1 MKYDDLPGTQ
11 VSAPIVP
18 SSLNDSYPTHY
29 SIYGKGG
36 YKEVQSIND
45 MNSIPKERL
54 TNGTLVYV
62 ELEDTIYKYNE
73 QLNQFEH
80 FLSTKDISNFATKD
94 LLTKLA
100 TLDQLDQ
107 EISTRYTKDQEITKR
122 LDTISEQTFDAFW
135 KLADTVFKKQDKLP
149 EGQAGQVLKWD
160 NGWKPGTDEKGVT
173 TVNTDTRYR
182 ISMRSYSSKN
192 QVVLTDSNNQETVAD
207 IVPASEVNLGMI
219 RTGYQ
224 QNGKNY
230 PVQLD
235 SNSQAFVNVPW
246 LENQGSG
253 TVTESVSQYKEFIFK
268 RSATKPD
275 TPVGGTYQNPIPN
288 GWSNG
293 VPDGTDLVWFST
305 KIFALDNSNYGTWS
319 TPSVLADSSTMD
331 VCYSSQEAKPN
342 APTTHGNQN
351 DSVWSNIGDSNS
363 VWMAMSIK
371 VNGVWGDWSIVKIKG
386 ERGTDGTSIKIVGV
400 YNDSVIP
407 NLSIDNLLNVSNV
420 DDSEIVWTKTP
431 HTKQQGDCLKV
442 KGGSLDSHIIYLSDV
457 NPETWY
463 DLGTI
468 KGDSQYI
475 HIKYSNNI
483 VINSNGKNT
492 NPNAVLTANN
502 GETPG
507 DWIGIYTDS
516 KESDSNNIS
525 DYTWKYIK
533 GKDAF
538 NIWYFYTK
546 TTTDTPPVSPLSNKT
561 NKETY
566 TSNQFEYNGVT
577 WYDEYDQLTINNE
590 TDYVWKIYLKDNDT
604 NLKWSKPI
612 LESIPFQ
619 NNSYNI
625 LISNDTPVYYDLN
638 TNSLTQGT
646 ISWTLYKNGVEDN
659 TKYLESVI
667 NGVKANESSHT
678 FNKENI
684 KSIIINV
691 KDSATSSKII
701 YSQQYVFPILGES
714 RQGIQGCILRNRG
727 GYNSETTYVNQSSWT
742 PTSPDAVRF
751 IDYVIYPAKK
761 VSENDVQKYYIVK
774 DSAPKNSEL
783 GYSSFNNIVP
793 TNTLYWKE
801 ATELDF
807 TYIQN
812 LIANQISATTVSSNE
827 VLVKRKNENTET
839 IIAGITKGN
848 IEVPTYENVVMFA
861 GNDKSTITDVNTQNQ
876 DLKDSKFIV
885 YEDGSIKATTGKIA
899 GFTFGDG
906 YICNKSVKDGVGF
919 SASNDM
925 LTVGNSKCSVLQGI
939 IKPIGTHNII
949 SQSIKNNIPNT
960 DSAYI
965 LKTNIGSYIDVT
977 GGDRNYAVWAKN
989 GVIRG
994 PQIFSDT
1001 VNLVNISATNYDI
1014 DFSKG
1019 NVIVL
1024 NKTYGGN
1031 SIRLISLPTES
1042 EIAGSLGYY
1051 PKILPSNFGMILY
1064 ISVIGQGAIRF
1075 DENTTTIWDNNH
1087 NKKQIDMANGDFIM
1101 LLATKV
1107 TGAFEYRLL
1116 TLSIF

>member
-29 SIYGKGG
+29 SLYGKGG

-122 LDTISEQTFDAFW
+122 LDTISEQTFDAFL
-135 KLADTVFKKQDKLP
+135 KLADTVSKKQNKLP

-173 TVNTDTRYR
+173 TVNTDTRYK
-182 ISMRSYSSKN
+182 ISMRRYSSKN

-275 TPVGGTYQNPIPN
+275 TPVGGTYQNPVPD

-293 VPDGTDLVWFST
+293 VPDGTDLVWFSI
-305 KIFALDNSNYGTWS
+305 KIFASDNSNSGTWS

-351 DSVWSNIGDSNS
+351 DSVWSNIGNSNS

-400 YNDSVIP
+400 YNDLVTP

-468 KGDSQYI
+468 KGESQYI

-742 PTSPDAVRF
+742 PTTPDAVRF

-761 VSENDVQKYYIVK
+761 VSENDIQKYYIVK

-783 GYSSFNNIVP
+783 GYTSFNNIVP

-812 LIANQISATTVSSNE
+812 LIANQINATTVSANE
-827 VLVKRKNENTET
+827 VLVKRKSDDSET
-839 IIAGITKGN
+839 IIAGITQGN
-848 IEVPTYENVVMFA
+848 KDKRPSENVIIFS
-861 GNDKSTITDVNTQNQ
+861 GNENKSITDVNTQNQ
-876 DLKDSKFIV
+876 DLKDSKFVV
-885 YEDGSIKATTGKIA
+885 YEDGSIKATSGKIA
-899 GFTFGDG
+899 GFVFTNG
-906 YICNKSVKDGVGF
+906 YIGNYSKQGWGF
-919 SASNDM
+919 SASDDM
-925 LTVGNSKCSVLQGI
+925 ISVGNSKAKVLSGVNTMPAGVGI
-939 IKPIGTHNII
+939 TA
-949 SQSIKNNIPNT
+949 SQRIENHTPST
-960 DSAYI
+960 DFTGGAE
-965 LKTNIGSYIDVT
+965 TNVGSFIDVT
-977 GGDRNYAVWAKN
+977 GGEKNYAVWAKN

-994 PQIFSDT
+994 PQIFSDKI
-1001 VNLVNISATNYDI
+1001 NLVNVSRSGFDL

-1019 NVIVL
+1019 NVIML
-1024 NKTYGGN
+1024 NNVYSANLGIN
-1031 SIRLISLPTES
+1031 LPDEKQVS
-1042 EIAGSLGYY
+1042 RSLGYGSNGM
-1051 PKILPSNFGMILY
+1051 PSDFGMILY
-1064 ISVIGQGAIRF
+1064 ISVMGYGRF
-1075 DENTTTIWDNNH
+1075 ALNNIYDNNH
-1087 NKKQIDMANGDFIM
+1087 NPTNIEMANGDFIM

-1107 TGAFEYRLL
+1107 TGVFEYRLL
-1116 TLSIF
+1116 TLSN

>member
-45 MNSIPKERL
+45 MNSIPKDRL

-73 QLNQFEH
+73 QLNQFEY

-122 LDTISEQTFDAFW
+122 LDTISEQTFDAFC
-135 KLADTVFKKQDKLP
+135 KLADTVSKKQDQLP

-275 TPVGGTYQNPIPN
+275 TPVDGTYQNPVPD

-305 KIFALDNSNYGTWS
+305 KIFASDNSNSGTWS

-351 DSVWSNIGDSNS
+351 DSVWSNIGNSNS

-400 YNDSVIP
+400 YNDSGTP

-667 NGVKANESSHT
+667 NGVKTNESSHT

-691 KDSATSSKII
+691 KDSATPSKII

-727 GYNSETTYVNQSSWT
+727 GYDSATTYVNQSSWT

-812 LIANQISATTVSSNE
+812 LIANQINATTISSNE
-827 VLVKRKNENTET
+827 VLIKRKSDESET
-839 IIAGITKGN
+839 IIAGITQGN
-848 IEVPTYENVVMFA
+848 KDKRPSENVIIFA
-861 GNDKSTITDVNTQNQ
+861 GNNNSTITDVSTQNQ
-876 DLKDSKFIV
+876 NLKDSKFVV
-885 YEDGSIKATTGKIA
+885 YEDGSFNATTGKIA
-899 GFTFGDG
+899 GFTFTDG
-906 YICNKSVKDGVGF
+906 YIGNYFKQGYGF
-919 SASNDM
+919 SASDNM
-925 LTVGNSKCSVLQGI
+925 LSVGNSNSYVLQGVNTI
-939 IKPIGTHNII
+939 PSLNSFNA
-949 SQSIKNNIPNT
+949 SQRIENHIPRY
-960 DSAYI
+960 DHEYG
-965 LKTNIGSYIDVT
+965 KETNIGSFIDVT
-977 GGDRNYAVWAKN
+977 GGEKNYAIFAKN
-989 GVIRG
+989 GIIRG
-994 PQIFSDT
+994 PQIFSDRI
-1001 VNLVNISATNYDI
+1001 NLVNITDRYNI
-1014 DFSKG
+1014 DLSKG
-1019 NVIVL
+1019 NTIVL
-1024 NKTYGGN
+1024 NNLSSNDWY
-1031 SIRLISLPTES
+1031 IRFPTED
-1042 EIAGSLGYY
+1042 IVAQSLDYGLQYV
-1051 PKILPSNFGMILY
+1051 PSDFGMILY
-1064 ISVIGQGAIRF
+1064 ISVIGNNKIILK
-1075 DENTTTIWDNNH
+1075 DIWNNDH
-1087 NKKQIDMANGDFIM
+1087 QKKDIEMTNGDFIM
-1101 LLATKV
+1101 LLATKA

-1116 TLSIF
+1116 TLSN

>member
-122 LDTISEQTFDAFW
+122 LDTFGEQTFKAFW
-135 KLADTVFKKQDKLP
+135 DLADTVSKKQDQLP

-207 IVPASEVNLGMI
+207 IVPASEINLGMI

-246 LENQGSG
+246 LENQGSE

-268 RSATKPD
+268 RSDTKPD
-275 TPVGGTYQNPIPN
+275 TPVGGTYQNPVPD

-305 KIFALDNSNYGTWS
+305 KIFASDNSNSGTWS

-351 DSVWSNIGDSNS
+351 DSVWSNIGNSNS

-400 YNDSVIP
+400 YNDLVTP

-502 GETPG
+502 GEIPG

-667 NGVKANESSHT
+667 NGVKTNESSHT

-691 KDSATSSKII
+691 RDSATSSKII

-742 PTSPDAVRF
+742 PTSPDVVRF

-783 GYSSFNNIVP
+783 GYTSFNNIAP

-812 LIANQISATTVSSNE
+812 LIANQINATTISSNE
-827 VLVKRKNENTET
+827 VLIKRKNENTET

-906 YICNKSVKDGVGF
+906 YIGNKSVKDGVGF

-925 LTVGNSKCSVLQGI
+925 LSVGNSKCSVLQGI

-949 SQSIKNNIPNT
+949 SQSIENNIPNT

-965 LKTNIGSYIDVT
+965 LKTNIGSYINVT
-977 GGDRNYAVWAKN
+977 GGDQNYAVWAKN

-1031 SIRLISLPTES
+1031 STRLISLPTES

-1075 DENTTTIWDNNH
+1075 DENTTTIWDNDH

-1107 TGAFEYRLL
+1107 TGVFEYRLL
-1116 TLSIF
+1116 TLSN

>member
-122 LDTISEQTFDAFW
+122 LDTFGEQTFKAFW
-135 KLADTVFKKQDKLP
+135 DLADTVSKKQDQLP

-275 TPVGGTYQNPIPN
+275 TPVGGTYQNPVPD

-305 KIFALDNSNYGTWS
+305 KIFASDNSNSGTWS

-342 APTTHGNQN
+342 VPTTHGNQN
-351 DSVWSNIGDSNS
+351 DSVWSNIGNSNS

-400 YNDSVIP
+400 YNDSVTP

-590 TDYVWKIYLKDNDT
+590 TDYVWKIYLKDNET

-727 GYNSETTYVNQSSWT
+727 GYDSATTYVNQSSWT

-783 GYSSFNNIVP
+783 GYTSFNNILP

-812 LIANQISATTVSSNE
+812 LIANQINATTISSNE
-827 VLVKRKNENTET
+827 VLIKRKSDDSET
-839 IIAGITKGN
+839 IIAGITQGN
-848 IEVPTYENVVMFA
+848 KDKRPNENVIIFA
-861 GNDKSTITDVNTQNQ
+861 GNENKSITDVNTQNQ

-885 YEDGSIKATTGKIA
+885 YEDGSIKATSGKIA
-899 GFTFGDG
+899 GFTFTDG
-906 YICNKSVKDGVGF
+906 YIGNYSKQGWGF
-919 SASNDM
+919 SASDDM
-925 LTVGNSKCSVLQGI
+925 ISVGNSKAKVLSGVNTMPAGVGI
-939 IKPIGTHNII
+939 TA
-949 SQSIKNNIPNT
+949 SQRIENHTPST
-960 DSAYI
+960 DFTGGAE
-965 LKTNIGSYIDVT
+965 TNVGSFIDVT
-977 GGDRNYAVWAKN
+977 GGEKNYAVWAKN

-994 PQIFSDT
+994 PQIFSDKI
-1001 VNLVNISATNYDI
+1001 NLVNVSRSGFDL

-1019 NVIVL
+1019 NVIMFNNVYSANL
-1024 NKTYGGN
+1024 GIN
-1031 SIRLISLPTES
+1031 LPDERTVS
-1042 EIAGSLGYY
+1042 RSLGYGFNGM
-1051 PKILPSNFGMILY
+1051 PSDFGMILY
-1064 ISVIGQGAIRF
+1064 ISVMGGGRF
-1075 DENTTTIWDNNH
+1075 ALNNIYDNNH
-1087 NKKQIDMANGDFIM
+1087 NPTNIEMANGDFIM
-1101 LLATKV
+1101 LLATKA

-1116 TLSIF
+1116 TLSI

>member
-45 MNSIPKERL
+45 MNSIPKDRL

-122 LDTISEQTFDAFW
+122 LDTFGEQTFKAFLD
-135 KLADTVFKKQDKLP
+135 LADIVSKKQNQLP

-246 LENQGSG
+246 LENQGSE
-253 TVTESVSQYKEFIFK
+253 TITESVSQYKEFIFK

-275 TPVGGTYQNPIPN
+275 TPVGGTYQNPVPD

-293 VPDGTDLVWFST
+293 VPDGNDLVWFST
-305 KIFALDNSNYGTWS
+305 KIFVSDNSNYGTWS

-351 DSVWSNIGDSNS
+351 DSVWSNIGNSNS

-400 YNDSVIP
+400 YNDLVTP

-468 KGDSQYI
+468 KGESQYI

-483 VINSNGKNT
+483 VINSNGKNI

-691 KDSATSSKII
+691 RDSATSSKII

-899 GFTFGDG
+899 GFTFSNG
-906 YICNKSVKDGVGF
+906 YIGNKSVKDGVGF

-925 LTVGNSKCSVLQGI
+925 LSVGNSKCYVLQGI

-949 SQSIKNNIPNT
+949 SQSIENNMPNT

-965 LKTNIGSYIDVT
+965 LKTNIGSYINVT
-977 GGDRNYAVWAKN
+977 GGDQNYAVWAKN

-1001 VNLVNISATNYDI
+1001 VNLVNISATNYNI

-1042 EIAGSLGYY
+1042 EIAGSLEYY

-1064 ISVIGQGAIRF
+1064 ISVIGQGVIRF
-1075 DENTTTIWDNNH
+1075 DNNTTTIWDNNH

-1116 TLSIF
+1116 TLSI

>member
-45 MNSIPKERL
+45 MNSIPKDRL

-122 LDTISEQTFDAFW
+122 LDTFGEQTFKAFW
-135 KLADTVFKKQDKLP
+135 DLADKVSNKQDKLP

-275 TPVGGTYQNPIPN
+275 TPVGGTYQNPVPN

-305 KIFALDNSNYGTWS
+305 KIFASDNSNSGTWS

-400 YNDSVIP
+400 YNDSVTP

-590 TDYVWKIYLKDNDT
+590 TDYVWKIYLKDNET

-646 ISWTLYKNGVEDN
+646 ISWTLYKNGVENN

-667 NGVKANESSHT
+667 NGVKTNEFSHT

-727 GYNSETTYVNQSSWT
+727 GYDPTTTYVNQSSWT

-812 LIANQISATTVSSNE
+812 LIANQINATTVSSNE
-827 VLVKRKNENTET
+827 VLIKRKSDDSET
-839 IIAGITKGN
+839 IIAGITQGN
-848 IEVPTYENVVMFA
+848 KDKRPSENVTIFA
-861 GNDKSTITDVNTQNQ
+861 GNNDSTITDVNTQNQ
-876 DLKDSKFIV
+876 NLKNSKFVV
-885 YEDGSIKATTGKIA
+885 YEDGSIKATSGTIA
-899 GFTFGDG
+899 GFTFYDG
-906 YICNKSVKDGVGF
+906 YIGNKSKQGYGF
-919 SASNDM
+919 SASDNM
-925 LTVGNSKCSVLQGI
+925 LSVGNSNSYVLQGVNTI
-939 IKPIGTHNII
+939 PSLNSFNA
-949 SQSIKNNIPNT
+949 SQRIENHIPRY
-960 DSAYI
+960 DHEYG
-965 LKTNIGSYIDVT
+965 KETNIGSYIDVT
-977 GGDRNYAVWAKN
+977 GSEKNYAIFAKN

-994 PQIFSDT
+994 PQIFSDRI
-1001 VNLVNISATNYDI
+1001 NLVNITDRYNI
-1014 DFSKG
+1014 DLSKG
-1019 NVIVL
+1019 NTIVL
-1024 NKTYGGN
+1024 NNLSSNDWY
-1031 SIRLISLPTES
+1031 IRLPTED
-1042 EIAGSLGYY
+1042 IVAQSLDYGLQYV
-1051 PKILPSNFGMILY
+1051 PSDFGMILY
-1064 ISVIGQGAIRF
+1064 ISVIG
-1075 DENTTTIWDNNH
+1075 NNKIILKDIQNNDH
-1087 NKKQIDMANGDFIM
+1087 QKKDIEMTNGDFIM
-1101 LLATKV
+1101 LLATKA

-1116 TLSIF
+1116 TLSN

>member
-11 VSAPIVP
+11 VSAPIVS

-45 MNSIPKERL
+45 MNSIPKDRL

-73 QLNQFEH
+73 QSNQFEH

-122 LDTISEQTFDAFW
+122 LDTFGEQTFKAFW
-135 KLADTVFKKQDKLP
+135 DLADIVSKKQDQLP

-182 ISMRSYSSKN
+182 ISMRSYS
-192 QVVLTDSNNQETVAD
+192 SNNQETVAD

-305 KIFALDNSNYGTWS
+305 KIFASDNSNSGTWS

-351 DSVWSNIGDSNS
+351 DSVWSNIGNSNS

-400 YNDSVIP
+400 YNDSVTP

-516 KESDSNNIS
+516 KESDSINIS

-742 PTSPDAVRF
+742 PTTPDAVRF

-812 LIANQISATTVSSNE
+812 LIANQINATTVSANE
-827 VLVKRKNENTET
+827 VLVKRKSDDSET
-839 IIAGITKGN
+839 IIAGITQGN
-848 IEVPTYENVVMFA
+848 KDKRPSENVIIFA
-861 GNDKSTITDVNTQNQ
+861 GNNNSTITDVNTQNQ
-876 DLKDSKFIV
+876 DLKGSKFVV

-899 GFTFGDG
+899 GFTFTDG
-906 YICNKSVKDGVGF
+906 YIGNYSKQGWGF
-919 SASNDM
+919 SASDNM
-925 LTVGNSKCSVLQGI
+925 ISVGNSIGYVLQGLNTM
-939 IKPIGTHNII
+939 PSTGSFNA
-949 SQSIKNNIPNT
+949 SQRIENHIPKNYPE
-960 DSAYI
+960 YGRE
-965 LKTNIGSYIDVT
+965 TNVGSYIDVS
-977 GGDRNYAVWAKN
+977 GGEKNYAVWAKN

-994 PQIFSDT
+994 PQIFSDKI
-1001 VNLVNISATNYDI
+1001 NLVNVSRSGFDL

-1019 NVIVL
+1019 NVIMFNNVYSANL
-1024 NKTYGGN
+1024 G
-1031 SIRLISLPTES
+1031 IDLPDEKQVS
-1042 EIAGSLGYY
+1042 RSLGYGSNGM
-1051 PKILPSNFGMILY
+1051 PSDFGMILY
-1064 ISVIGQGAIRF
+1064 ISVMGGGRF
-1075 DENTTTIWDNNH
+1075 ALNNIYDNNH
-1087 NKKQIDMANGDFIM
+1087 NSTNIEMANGDFIM

-1107 TGAFEYRLL
+1107 TGTFEYRLL
-1116 TLSIF
+1116 TLSI

>member
-36 YKEVQSIND
+36 YKEVQSLDD
-45 MNSIPKERL
+45 MNSIPKDRL
-54 TNGTLVYV
+54 NNGSLVYV

-135 KLADTVFKKQDKLP
+135 KLADTVSKKQDQLP

-275 TPVGGTYQNPIPN
+275 TPVGGTYQNPVPN

-305 KIFALDNSNYGTWS
+305 KIFASDNSNSGTWS

-351 DSVWSNIGDSNS
+351 DSVWSNIGNSNS

-400 YNDSVIP
+400 YNDSVTP

-468 KGDSQYI
+468 KGESQYI

-516 KESDSNNIS
+516 KEADSNNIS

-546 TTTDTPPVSPLSNKT
+546 TTTNTPPVSPLSNKT

-691 KDSATSSKII
+691 RDSATSSKII

-727 GYNSETTYVNQSSWT
+727 RYNSETTYVNQSSWT

-906 YICNKSVKDGVGF
+906 YIGNKSVKDGVGF

-925 LTVGNSKCSVLQGI
+925 LSVGNSKCSVLQGI

-949 SQSIKNNIPNT
+949 SQSIENNMPNT

-965 LKTNIGSYIDVT
+965 LKTNIGSYINVT
-977 GGDRNYAVWAKN
+977 GGDQNYAVWAKN

-1031 SIRLISLPTES
+1031 STRLISLPTES

-1087 NKKQIDMANGDFIM
+1087 NKKRIDMSNGDFIM

-1116 TLSIF
+1116 TLSI

>member
-36 YKEVQSIND
+36 YKEVQSINN
-45 MNSIPKERL
+45 MNSIPKDRL

-122 LDTISEQTFDAFW
+122 LDTFGEQTFDAFW
-135 KLADTVFKKQDKLP
+135 KLADTVSKKQDQLP

-275 TPVGGTYQNPIPN
+275 TPVGGTYQNPVPN

-305 KIFALDNSNYGTWS
+305 KIFASDNSNSGTWS

-400 YNDSVIP
+400 YNDSVTP

-691 KDSATSSKII
+691 RDSATSSKII

-727 GYNSETTYVNQSSWT
+727 GYDSATTYVNQSSWT

-761 VSENDVQKYYIVK
+761 VSENDAQKYYIVK

-783 GYSSFNNIVP
+783 GYTSFNNIVP

-812 LIANQISATTVSSNE
+812 LIANQINATTISSNE
-827 VLVKRKNENTET
+827 VLIKRKSDDSET
-839 IIAGITKGN
+839 IIAGITQGN
-848 IEVPTYENVVMFA
+848 KDKRPSENVIIFA
-861 GNDKSTITDVNTQNQ
+861 GNNNSTITDVSTQNQ
-876 DLKDSKFIV
+876 NLKDSKFVV
-885 YEDGSIKATTGKIA
+885 YEDGSVNATTGKIA
-899 GFTFGDG
+899 GFIFTDG
-906 YICNKSVKDGVGF
+906 YIGNYSKQGYGF
-919 SASNDM
+919 SASDNM
-925 LTVGNSKCSVLQGI
+925 LSVGNSNSYVLQGVNTI
-939 IKPIGTHNII
+939 PSLNSFNA
-949 SQSIKNNIPNT
+949 SQRIENHIPRY
-960 DSAYI
+960 DHEYG
-965 LKTNIGSYIDVT
+965 KETNIGSFIDVT
-977 GGDRNYAVWAKN
+977 GGEKNYAIFAKN
-989 GVIRG
+989 GIIRG
-994 PQIFSDT
+994 PQIFSDRI
-1001 VNLVNISATNYDI
+1001 NLVNITDRYNI
-1014 DFSKG
+1014 DLSKG
-1019 NVIVL
+1019 NTIVL
-1024 NKTYGGN
+1024 NNLSSNNWY
-1031 SIRLISLPTES
+1031 IRFPTED
-1042 EIAGSLGYY
+1042 IVAQSLDYGLQYV
-1051 PKILPSNFGMILY
+1051 PSDFGMILY
-1064 ISVIGQGAIRF
+1064 ISVIGNNKIILK
-1075 DENTTTIWDNNH
+1075 DIWNNDH
-1087 NKKQIDMANGDFIM
+1087 QKKDIEMTNGDFIM
-1101 LLATKV
+1101 LLATKA

-1116 TLSIF
+1116 TLSN